1 MADLSVA
8 YDLERLATE
17 STVRGQFVR
26 LATDDI
32 EDPELRRQVV
42 TTGLRALDGRR
53 DLEVV

>member
-1 MADLSVA
+1 MVA
-8 YDLERLATE
+8 YDLDRLATE

-32 EDPELRRQVV
+32 DDPELRRQVV